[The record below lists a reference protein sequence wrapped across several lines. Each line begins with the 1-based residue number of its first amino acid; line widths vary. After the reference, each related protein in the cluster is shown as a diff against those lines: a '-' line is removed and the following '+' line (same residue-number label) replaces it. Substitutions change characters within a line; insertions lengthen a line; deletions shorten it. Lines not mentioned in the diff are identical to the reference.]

1 MDAIYDALQMED
13 ITAEY
18 DPTELE
24 TQKLLT
30 IIAFLFPILFF
41 LPYISYKDSLLA
53 KKISNQ
59 ILTIF
64 LGSIALSIASLILG
78 LIPILGTLIVCVAS
92 LGIFAVMI
100 LRVIDAANN
109 RVRTLPFKVDLEI
122 FK

>member
-78 LIPILGTLIVCVAS
+78 LIPILGTLIVWVAS